1 MEDKR
6 MYKRSFAERGSA
18 PIMVSVDCGGVYPE
32 LAKVTDYSSS
42 GLSMLIGAM
51 LTKGKEITIS
61 LERPEL
67 TNIELTGKVAWVVPE
82 GELWHVGVDLKKSYL
97 P

>member
-1 MEDKR
+1 
-6 MYKRSFAERGSA
+6 MYKRSVAERGST

-32 LAKVTDYSSS
+32 LAKVTDYSSG
-42 GLSMLIGAM
+42 GLSILIGVQ
-51 LTKGKEITIS
+51 LPKGKQITIS

-67 TNIELTGKVAWVVPE
+67 TSIELTGKVAWIVPE
-82 GELWHVGVDLKKSYL
+82 GDLWHIGVDLKKSYL